1 MMLNMLIL
9 TQVVVDPVTEG
20 HLLLIEHHVLGS
32 HLTCDHLSILVML
45 SARLEC
51 LGHILT
57 LKIVTKLYEC
67 HLLNDVFSS
76 NVTRLL
82 HTQGEFSHF
91 VFRKSDPDTVQ

>member
-20 HLLLIEHHVLGS
+20 HLLLIEHHVLGP

-57 LKIVTKLYEC
+57 LKIVTKLQIEM
-67 HLLNDVFSS
+67 LNKMFSIK
-76 NVTRLL
+76 
-82 HTQGEFSHF
+82 E
-91 VFRKSDPDTVQ
+91 K

>member
-1 MMLNMLIL
+1 MLNMLIL

-20 HLLLIEHHVLGS
+20 HLLLIEHHVLGP

-57 LKIVTKLYEC
+57 LKIVTKLQVEM
-67 HLLNDVFSS
+67 LNKMFS
-76 NVTRLL
+76 
-82 HTQGEFSHF
+82 
-91 VFRKSDPDTVQ
+91 RKSDSQQP